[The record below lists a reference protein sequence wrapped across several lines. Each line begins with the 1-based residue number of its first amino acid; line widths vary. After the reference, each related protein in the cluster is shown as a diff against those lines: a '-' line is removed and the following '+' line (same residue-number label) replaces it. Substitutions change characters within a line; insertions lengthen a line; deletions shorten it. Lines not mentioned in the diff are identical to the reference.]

1 MLKQTSIL
9 GSDLSGRLQK
19 DTQMIPQS
27 HKVFFGI
34 VLLEAVLV
42 ALLGCFAPAFLA
54 QLFSWVPLP
63 PLHARF
69 VGVMYLY
76 GAVFML
82 GCQFAKQQSEVRFA
96 LVMIAIWTATLLLV
110 SLLNLAAFDLT
121 RLPVQIWFVSYLLD
135 PMVALWLA
143 WTFRAQPERQREST
157 LEPWIK
163 TVLQVQGV
171 LIGLFALGL
180 LLAPAA
186 ITTIWPWKITPLL
199 AQLYAGPLLA
209 YSLGSWGFAQAKT
222 PLEVRAVI
230 PAMFVFGAGVL
241 IVSIFH
247 SGLFSVNDTSDWL
260 WFIAFALIALLTG
273 PMLPRVFRTNHTA
286 MR

>member
-1 MLKQTSIL
+1 
-9 GSDLSGRLQK
+9 LQK
-19 DTQMIPQS
+19 DALMIPRS

-34 VLLEAVLV
+34 VLLEALLV
-42 ALLGCFAPAFLA
+42 AALGCFAPAFLA

-82 GCQFAKQQSEVRFA
+82 GCLLAKRQSEVRFA
-96 LVMIAIWTATLLLV
+96 LIMIAIWTGTLLLV
-110 SLLNLAAFDLT
+110 SLLNLTAFDLT

-135 PMVALWLA
+135 PLVALWLA
-143 WTFRAQPERQREST
+143 WTFKAPPIRQHQTT

-180 LLAPAA
+180 LLVPASMT
-186 ITTIWPWKITPLL
+186 IIWPWKITPLL

-209 YSLGSWGFAQAKT
+209 YSLGSWWFAHSQT
-222 PLEVRAVI
+222 WLEVRAVI

-241 IVSIFH
+241 IVSILH
-247 SGLFSVNDTSDWL
+247 AGLFSLNDPSAWL
-260 WFIAFALIALLTG
+260 WFFTFALIALLTVL
-273 PMLPRVFRTNHTA
+273 MLPRTLTA
-286 MR
+286 TRHP